1 MDNPTDL
8 KIPVLVT
15 RALNLAE
22 QMEYTGECSYEVGR
36 LLQVLVGQIQS
47 GVVGELCAGCGVG
60 SSWIASA
67 LKPTTSF
74 VTIEENASHAA
85 AVKRLVEPHLNI
97 RVILGQWKTLLKEW
111 KFSLLFASTSSRGF
125 DYIGWISATR
135 KTFAWGFA
143 RFCSTARLLVQRTP
157 RIHSGSA
164 SFTTGKRYFSNPSGM
179 IKGGNYLS
187 ISFEWIVINHR

>member
-22 QMEYTGECSYEVGR
+22 QMEYTGDCSYEVGR

-111 KFSLLFASTSSRGF
+111 KFSLLFASTYSERIAAQTYLLNALVQGGLIILDGFPPRGKLSLGDSPATAQLR
-125 DYIGWISATR
+125 DYWFSEPRVYTVEVQVSPLESVILATR
-135 KTFAWGFA
+135 RG
-143 RFCSTARLLVQRTP
+143 
-157 RIHSGSA
+157 
-164 SFTTGKRYFSNPSGM
+164 
-179 IKGGNYLS
+179 
-187 ISFEWIVINHR
+187 